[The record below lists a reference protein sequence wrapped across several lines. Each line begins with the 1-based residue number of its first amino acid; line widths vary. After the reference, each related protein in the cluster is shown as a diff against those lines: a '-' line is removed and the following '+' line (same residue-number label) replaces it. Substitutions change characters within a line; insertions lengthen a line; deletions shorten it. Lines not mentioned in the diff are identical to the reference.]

1 MGILGALFPQWALKR
16 AIAARRLAQVKGL
29 YEAAQPSR
37 THPYRGT
44 TNSPD
49 STMQRASGRL
59 RDIARSL
66 DENHDLATGLFDD
79 LVNWTIGTGLTVEP
93 LVLTT
98 GDEPAK
104 DFNRELRLAYEQW
117 SLSPDTTGDYP
128 MGELERLVARSL
140 FRDGEVLIH
149 HVLGGRYPYRT
160 PVPYALE
167 LLEADYLP
175 FEWSRPA
182 GNGQAKIVQGV
193 EKDTWGRS
201 LAYHVW
207 KVHPGETGY
216 AYPVSITGEGMKRV
230 SVDQMTHLKFTR
242 RLRQTRGVPILH
254 SVIRRIED
262 IKEIEDSERIAGRWD
277 ADLAAIVRNIPA
289 MGETKSD
296 GNSVH
301 REIESRSG
309 MMVHV
314 FEGED
319 VDVHTPS
326 RPNAQLES
334 FRNGQIRMV
343 AAGTGTR
350 YSSVAR
356 DYNGTYSAQRQ
367 ELVEGRMSYD
377 KLRNYLIGRF
387 YRPMWRRFVDAAVL
401 GQRLSLRGIDQRSL
415 YFADFRGPPMPWIDP
430 AKEVG
435 AAAEKV
441 EAGFAARHQVIRD
454 FGDDPQTVDKLR
466 EMDQAAAEPAES
478 EEDDTVS
485 PDEGDSP
492 SSRVARIVQ

>member
-1 MGILGALFPQWALKR
+1 MGLLAALFPQWALKR
-16 AIAARRLAQVKGL
+16 AIASRRLAAVKGL
-29 YEAAQPSR
+29 YEAAKPSR

-44 TNSPD
+44 SISPD

-66 DENHDLATGLFDD
+66 DENHDLVSGLLDD
-79 LVNWTIGTGLTVEP
+79 LVNWVIGTGLTVEP
-93 LVLTT
+93 MVLTVD
-98 GDEPAK
+98 GQPAAEVNS
-104 DFNRELRLAYEQW
+104 DLRLYYEQW
-117 SLSPDTTGDYP
+117 GASPDTTGDYP

-140 FRDGEVLIH
+140 FRDGECLIH
-149 HVLGGRYPYRT
+149 HILGGRYPFRT

-175 FEWSRPA
+175 FEWSRPSSQ
-182 GNGQAKIVQGV
+182 GQSKIVQGV
-193 EKDTWGRS
+193 EKDTWGRT
-201 LAYHVW
+201 LAFHVW

-216 AYPVSITGEGMKRV
+216 AFPVSITGEGTKRV
-230 SVDQMTHLKFTR
+230 SAEDMTHLKFTR
-242 RLRQTRGVPILH
+242 RLRQTRGVPIIH

-262 IKEIEDSERIAGRWD
+262 IKEIEDSERIAARWD
-277 ADLAAIVRNIPA
+277 ADVAAFVRNMPP
-289 MGETKSD
+289 MGDEKSD
-296 GNSVH
+296 GESVH
-301 REIESRSG
+301 REIESDSG
-309 MMVHV
+309 MLLHL

-319 VDVHTPS
+319 VEVHSPK

-401 GQRLSLRGIDQRSL
+401 GHRMSLRGIDPRSL

-430 AKEVG
+430 EKEIK
-435 AAAEKV
+435 AHREKV
-441 EAGFAARHQVIRD
+441 DAGFAARQQVIRD
-454 FGDDPQTVDKLR
+454 LGDDPQLVDKLR
-466 EMDQAAAEPAES
+466 EADDTEPAAEPEPEPAEPAA
-478 EEDDTVS
+478 VR
-485 PDEGDSP
+485 
-492 SSRVARIVQ
+492 RVI